1 MNNFEKYKL
10 LKSKFDFVHKGV
22 HLNRVL
28 ALPIWFLANKHD
40 VKWFSWKC
48 NAYIFLAI
56 NVRKIRFDANNQSIL
71 STFGKYP
78 RKDHLQL
85 YESVLK
91 RLGSVVAYNNTLTWG
106 YKLSVHPWLVIK
118 VLIYVFSLKN
128 LHLSFVDR
136 WKLSL
141 YCLFY
146 CNTIEELEKV
156 NLAGVKKY
164 LSMCHVLNL
173 ENLLTQYMKLH
184 DIPTYSLQEGVYFIY
199 KTNPPYDAVL
209 YENFETNNLL
219 SWSQFSVDEYISYG
233 VSPERLK
240 IAGYPKEVLMSPMKK
255 NNSLKKCMVL
265 VARDTYRK
273 SNMGLLDILTY
284 YSSDYEFCLKLHPSC
299 NYEFY
304 SEYALTHSMCIIS
317 KEKTVDECLNNLEYD
332 FAIAVNT
339 TAYYEALMRGIPCL
353 RYHDGSFDL
362 SAGYSDV
369 FTNKEEFVNCVN
381 TIASLPDEEYQ
392 KSIDEVLKFAIG
404 VGIDNYRKI
413 VYS

>member
-10 LKSKFDFVHKGV
+10 LKEKFDFVHKGV

-40 VKWFSWKC
+40 VKWFSWKF

-56 NVRKIRFDANNQSIL
+56 NVRKIRFDPKHQSIL
-71 STFGKYP
+71 STFGKYK

-91 RLGSVVAYNNTLTWG
+91 RLGSVAAYNNTLTWG
-106 YKLSVHPWLVIK
+106 YKLSVHPWLALK

-128 LHLSFVDR
+128 VQLSFADR

-164 LSMCHVLNL
+164 LSMCHVLDL
-173 ENLLTQYMKLH
+173 ENLLTQYMKLRN
-184 DIPTYSLQEGVYFIY
+184 IPTFSLQEGVYFIF
-199 KTNPPYDAVL
+199 KTNPPLDSIS
-209 YENFETNNLL
+209 YENFETDNLL
-219 SWSQFSVDEYISYG
+219 CWGQFSVDEYISYG
-233 VSPERLK
+233 ISPERLK
-240 IAGYPKEVLMSPMKK
+240 MAGYPKEVMMSPMKN

-265 VARDTYRK
+265 VARDAYRK

-284 YSSDYEFCLKLHPSC
+284 YSSEYKFCLKLHPSC

-304 SEYALTHSMCIIS
+304 SEYALSHNICIIS
-317 KEKTVDECLNNLEYD
+317 REKTVNECLNNLEYD

-339 TAYYEALMRGIPCL
+339 TAYYEALMRGIPCI
-353 RYHDGSFDL
+353 RYCDGSFDL

-369 FTNKEEFVNCVN
+369 FSNKEGFVNCVN
-381 TIASLPDEEYQ
+381 TIASLPNEEYQ

-404 VGIDNYRKI
+404 VGIDDYRK
-413 VYS
+413 VLCG